1 MPKKVCLIDGSG
13 YIFRAFYALPP
24 LSTPSGTPVNA
35 VLGFMNMFMRLTAKI
50 GCDYCLVLFDAKR
63 KNFRNEIFP
72 DYKGTRKEIPEELI
86 PQFPII
92 HKAVEVLNLNHLE
105 MEGYEADDLI
115 ATYARK
121 AREEDDEVVVVSA
134 DKDLMQLIRDGVEFY
149 DSMKDKFFT
158 PEDVKEKF
166 GVYPDKVVD
175 VQALAGDSTDN
186 VPGVAGIGLKTA
198 AELINQFGS
207 LDEVLAR
214 AAEIKQNKRRE
225 TLLTNIENAEISRRL
240 VKLKDDVP
248 VEHELSEYVCKAP
261 DKDKVMA
268 FVDEYYLNS
277 LRPRAEKWVSEQCA
291 RCGERVETRS
301 QEVVKHYEL
310 VQDEAALKRWADKIL
325 QAGKFALDTE
335 TTGLDPFK
343 DKIVGFSL
351 AVGAGEACYVPLAH
365 GAAQN
370 SPDLFGAAEHSDI
383 KQISTAVA
391 AKYLKPLL
399 ADKSVLKIGHNI
411 KFDMHFL
418 SQIIGEEAEFFPI
431 EDTAVLSYVL
441 DSSSHGHG
449 MDELAELMLDYT
461 TVKYEEVC
469 GNGKNK
475 ITFDKVPL
483 DKALNYA
490 AEDADI
496 TLRLY
501 EVLKARLIK
510 EKQINVYETFDRPL
524 IGILKRME
532 DNGIMLDTTALMR
545 LNTDF
550 DAQLKILEQQIYQLA
565 GEEFNLGSPKQ
576 IGEILYVKMGL
587 KGKKNASGSFQ
598 TGADV
603 LEELAE
609 EHELP
614 AKILEWR
621 GFAKLKSTYTS
632 ALLNQ
637 MDAKNRVHTT
647 FSQTVV
653 NTGRLASSNPNLQN
667 IPVRTEAGR
676 KIRECF
682 VAPKGCKL
690 VSADYSQVELRL
702 LAAVADVKAL
712 KEAFR
717 HGVDVHAST
726 ASRVFGVPLAEVDAN
741 MRRHAKAINFG
752 IVYGISQYGLARQ
765 IDTTPDVAKR
775 YIDSYFATM
784 PEIKEYMAKTID
796 FAHKNGYVIT
806 PYGRK
811 CSVQGINDKNKRL
824 VSFAERAAINAPIQ
838 GGASDIIKLAM
849 QKVFNALYEGGYKTR
864 MLLQVHD
871 ELIFEVPEN
880 ELEEVTTLIKNGMES
895 VVSFDIPFVA
905 EVGVGDNWGE
915 AH

>member
-121 AREEDDEVVVVSA
+121 AREEGDEVVVVSA

-175 VQALAGDSTDN
+175 VQALAGDATDN

-225 TLLTNIENAEISRRL
+225 TLLANIENAEISRRL

-248 VEHELSEYVCKAP
+248 VEHELSEYVCKVP

-310 VQDEAALKRWADKIL
+310 VQDEAALKRWTDKIL

-370 SPDLFGAAEHSDI
+370 SPDLFGAAEHSEI

-418 SQIIGEEAEFFPI
+418 SQIIGEEAEFLPI

-469 GNGKNK
+469 GSGKNK

-532 DNGIMLDTTALMR
+532 ENGIMLDTTALMR

-550 DAQLKILEQQIYQLA
+550 DAQLKTLEQQIYQLA

-637 MDAKNRVHTT
+637 MDKNNRVHTT

-849 QKVFNALYEGGYKTR
+849 QKVFNALHDGGYKTR

-880 ELEEVTTLIKNGMES
+880 ELEDVKALIKNGMES

>member
-1 MPKKVCLIDGSG
+1 MAKKVCLIDGSG

-24 LSTPSGTPVNA
+24 LNTQDGTPVNA

-50 GCDYCLVLFDAKR
+50 KCDYCLVLFDAKR
-63 KNFRNEIFP
+63 QNYRNEIFA

-92 HKAVEVLNLNHLE
+92 HQAVEVLNLNHLE
-105 MEGYEADDLI
+105 MEGFEADDLI

-121 AREEDDEVVVVSA
+121 ALEEGDEVVVVSA
-134 DKDLMQLIRDGVEFY
+134 DKDLMQLIRPGVEFY

-166 GVYPDKVVD
+166 GVYPDRVVD
-175 VQALAGDSTDN
+175 VQALAGDATDN
-186 VPGVAGIGLKTA
+186 VPGVPGIGLKTA
-198 AELINQFGS
+198 AELVNQFGS
-207 LDEVLAR
+207 LDEVLNHAG
-214 AAEIKQNKRRE
+214 EIKQNKRRE
-225 TLLTNIENAEISRRL
+225 TLLANIENAKISLQL
-240 VKLKDDVP
+240 VKLKDDVN
-248 VEHELSEYVCKAP
+248 VSHELKDYTCKAP
-261 DKDKVMA
+261 DLDKVLA
-268 FVDEYYLNS
+268 FADKYELKS
-277 LRPRAEKWVSEQCA
+277 IRPRVEKWVIEQTE
-291 RCGERVETRS
+291 RCGGAVVRKPA
-301 QEVVKHYEL
+301 EVVKKYEL
-310 VQDEAALKRWADKIL
+310 VQDEASLKRWCDMAKA
-325 QAGKFALDTE
+325 AGRFALDTE
-335 TTGLDPFK
+335 TTGLDPFH

-351 AVGAGEACYVPLAH
+351 AVAPGVACYVPLAH
-365 GAAQN
+365 QTAENKA
-370 SPDLFGAAEHSDI
+370 DLFAEPMGVNVKQLHKDI
-383 KQISTAVA
+383 VSN
-391 AKYLKPLL
+391 YLKELFNC
-399 ADKSVLKIGHNI
+399 KSILKIGHNI

-418 SQIIGEEAEFFPI
+418 AQVVGTETEIFPI

-441 DSSSHGHG
+441 DSSEHGHG
-449 MDELAELMLDYT
+449 LDELAALFLDYQT
-461 TVKYEEVC
+461 IKYEEVC
-469 GNGKNK
+469 GSGRNK
-475 ITFDKVPL
+475 ITFDQVPL
-483 DKALNYA
+483 DKALDYA

-501 EVLKARLIK
+501 DVLKPRLTA
-510 EKQINVYETFDRPL
+510 EKKTSVYEDFDRPL
-524 IGILKRME
+524 IGVLKNME
-532 DNGIMLDTTALMR
+532 DAGIMLDTKALMQ
-545 LNTDF
+545 LDAEF
-550 DAQLKILEQQIYQLA
+550 DQKLKAVEQEVYALA

-576 IGEILYVKMGL
+576 IGEILYVKKGL

-603 LEELAE
+603 LEQLAE

-632 ALLNQ
+632 ALLAL
-637 MDAKNRVHTT
+637 MDKNNRVHTT

-667 IPVRTEAGR
+667 IPVRTDEGR
-676 KIRECF
+676 LIRRCF
-682 VAPKGCKL
+682 VAKPGCKL
-690 VSADYSQVELRL
+690 ISADYSQVELRL

-726 ASRVFGVPLAEVDAN
+726 ASRVFGVPLEAVDAN
-741 MRRHAKAINFG
+741 LRRHAKAINFG

-765 IDTTPDVAKR
+765 IDTTPEVAKR

-784 PEIKEYMAKTID
+784 PEIKDYMEKTIN
-796 FAHKNGYVIT
+796 FAHKNGYVLT

-811 CSVQGINDKNKRL
+811 CSVMGINDKNKRI

-838 GGASDIIKLAM
+838 GGAADIIKLAM
-849 QKVFNALYEGGYKTR
+849 QKVWHLLQDGGFKTR

-871 ELIFEVPEN
+871 ELVFEAPID
-880 ELEEVTTLIKNGMES
+880 EVDKVKVLIKEAMES
-895 VVSFDIPFVA
+895 VVNFDIPFVA
-905 EVGVGDNWGE
+905 EVGVGDNWTE